1 VCAISRDYCPK
12 RTVVPEIAEA
22 IMPLQYRVP
31 GYLGN
36 ALLLSLGLFMVG
48 DGNIA
53 IGITLAAL
61 SALNLFLVYK
71 LDWFSREEGLL
82 AHQLEIAKMREAL
95 LVAKKRIEELETE
108 SSAPH
113 QG

>member
-1 VCAISRDYCPK
+1 
-12 RTVVPEIAEA
+12 
-22 IMPLQYRVP
+22 MPLRYKVP

-36 ALLLSLGLFMVG
+36 ALLLSLGLIIVG
-48 DGNIA
+48 RGDIA
-53 IGITLAAL
+53 LGVMLAAL

-71 LDWFSREEGLL
+71 LDWSSREEGLL
-82 AHQLEIAKMREAL
+82 AHELEITKMREAL
-95 LVAKKRIEELETE
+95 LVARKRVKELEAE